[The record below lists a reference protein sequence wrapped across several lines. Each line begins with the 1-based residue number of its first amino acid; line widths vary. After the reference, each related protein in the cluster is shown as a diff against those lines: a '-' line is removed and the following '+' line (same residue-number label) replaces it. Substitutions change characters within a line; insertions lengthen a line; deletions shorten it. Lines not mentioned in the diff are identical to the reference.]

1 MRYRK
6 IRDAVIRLKKFPFE
20 GHVPDELTS
29 LNVTQYR
36 QVIAGMNRIV
46 YEIRHSPSIVCDT
59 RKDMQSL
66 LRGGCYGR
74 LICAAA
80 HHYVLVPAFAG
91 MTADGR
97 WSLFDFET
105 SFNACRIES
114 LSG

>member
-1 MRYRK
+1 MNVVFLRAAELDLLELKEYVLKHFGKTAWRASYRK

-46 YEIRHSPSIVCDT
+46 YEIRGETLYIHIVCDT

-66 LRGGCYGR
+66 LTRR
-74 LICAAA
+74 L
-80 HHYVLVPAFAG
+80 LRAG
-91 MTADGR
+91 
-97 WSLFDFET
+97 
-105 SFNACRIES
+105 
-114 LSG
+114 